1 MSDMVNHLDH
11 KKKKKNPE
19 LVTSSFTIIKF
30 SFPNVIWF
38 KKRKRKKKRFEF
50 GHTCGVLRQ
59 TYPSTYLK
67 RRQLVLK
74 LFIKK
79 LFFFNLLI

>member
-11 KKKKKNPE
+11 KKKKKKNPE

-38 KKRKRKKKRFEF
+38 KKRKRKKK
-50 GHTCGVLRQ
+50 GLN
-59 TYPSTYLK
+59 
-67 RRQLVLK
+67 LVTHVEY
-74 LFIKK
+74 
-79 LFFFNLLI
+79 